1 MSLPA
6 ATAAP
11 HDEAV
16 ISIQTAQPAGP
27 DPALWIEVKSKM
39 VINRSW

>member
-6 ATAAP
+6 VSAVV
-11 HDEAV
+11 HDEVV
-16 ISIQTAQPAGP
+16 ISTQAKQPAGP
-27 DPALWIEVKSKM
+27 DPALWIEVKSNM